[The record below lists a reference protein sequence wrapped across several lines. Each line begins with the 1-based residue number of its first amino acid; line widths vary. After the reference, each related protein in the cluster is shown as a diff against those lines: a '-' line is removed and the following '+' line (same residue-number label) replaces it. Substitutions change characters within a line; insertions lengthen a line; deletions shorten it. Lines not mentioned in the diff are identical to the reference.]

1 MKFEE
6 LIIKLDYLS
15 EEDLILIKKS
25 YDMASV
31 AHSHQLRDSG
41 EPFITHPLAVAS
53 ILADWKADRNTI
65 CAAILHDIVEDTNVT
80 LKEIENLFGETVAS
94 LVDGVTKL
102 TSMNF
107 SSKLDNKNANMRKI
121 ITSFRKDVRIILIKL
136 ADRLHNMRTLEYKD
150 PKKRKI
156 KALETMDLYV
166 PLAYFIGAYN
176 VKSELEDNSFKF
188 LMPEIYQDTFIL
200 RKNVLTNADLAIEEM
215 SHEIRTMLIN
225 NGISNDIK
233 LHIKN
238 IYGVHKRI
246 LEKEDKNNIHDL
258 ISFQV
263 IVNEVMDCYLSL
275 GYIHHLYR
283 PICEEFKDY
292 ISSPKTNM
300 YSSLNTTVF
309 GLDSTIMQ
317 SHIRTRK
324 MHLIDTLGIGAYWQ
338 LKGKGSE
345 EMMQVDIQNKYQFYK
360 SLTEIDEAYFN
371 NQEFIDQVNRELLG
385 KKIYVYDSKGNSIE
399 LPVGSTIIDFIYK
412 TCPDNAQNVKEASV
426 NENVV
431 PYDYVLNNSDRVN
444 LTLNRNVTYLDSSWL
459 ENAHIT
465 LAKRKILET
474 LNNK

>member
-25 YDMASV
+25 YDMAAV
-31 AHSHQLRDSG
+31 VHSHQLRDSG

-65 CAAILHDIVEDTNVT
+65 CAAILHDIVEDTNIT
-80 LKEIENLFGETVAS
+80 LKEIENLFGENVAS

-107 SSKLDNKNANMRKI
+107 SSKLENKNANMRKI

-176 VKSELEDNSFKF
+176 VKSELEDKSFKF

-215 SHEIRTMLIN
+215 SHEIGTTLID

>member
-1 MKFEE
+1 MKFED
-6 LIIKLDYLS
+6 LLAKLDYLS
-15 EEDLILIKKS
+15 EEDLILVKNAYKL
-25 YDMASV
+25 ASC

-41 EPFITHPLAVAS
+41 EPFITHPLAVAT
-53 ILADWKADRNTI
+53 ILAEWKADKNTI
-65 CAAILHDIVEDTNVT
+65 CAAILHDVVEDTNVT
-80 LKEIENLFGETVAS
+80 LEEIKEQFGEIIAS
-94 LVDGVTKL
+94 LVDGVTNL

-107 SSKLDNKNANMRKI
+107 SNIQDNKNANMRKI

-176 VKSELEDNSFKF
+176 VKSELEDLSFKF
-188 LMPEIYQDTFIL
+188 LMPEIYQDTFAL
-200 RKNVLTNADLAIEEM
+200 RKNVLSNSDLAIEEM
-215 SHEIRTMLIN
+215 SREIGSTLTENAIP
-225 NGISNDIK
+225 NDIK
-233 LHIKN
+233 LHVKN
-238 IYGVHKRI
+238 VYGVHKRI

-263 IVNEVMDCYLSL
+263 VVNKVMDCYLSL

-283 PICEEFKDY
+283 PISEEFKDY

-300 YSSLNTTVF
+300 YSSLNTTIF

-317 SHIRTRK
+317 SHIRTQE

-345 EMMQVDIQNKYQFYK
+345 KMMQVDIQNKYQFYR

-385 KKIYVYDSKGNSIE
+385 KKIYVYDSKGNCVE
-399 LPVGSTIIDFIYK
+399 LPVGSTIVDFIYK
-412 TCPDNAQNVKEASV
+412 TCSDNAQNVSVASV
-426 NENVV
+426 NEDIV
-431 PYDYVLNNSDRVN
+431 PYDYVLKNSDRVN
-444 LTLNRNVTYLDSSWL
+444 LVFNENISYLDSSWL
-459 ENAHIT
+459 ESAHIT
-465 LAKRKILET
+465 LAKRKILES

>member
-107 SSKLDNKNANMRKI
+107 SSKLENKNANMRKI

-176 VKSELEDNSFKF
+176 VKSELEDKSFKF

-215 SHEIRTMLIN
+215 SHEIGTTLTD

-444 LTLNRNVTYLDSSWL
+444 LTLNKNVTYLDSSWL

>member
-15 EEDLILIKKS
+15 EEDLILVKKS

-176 VKSELEDNSFKF
+176 VKSELEDKSFKF

-215 SHEIRTMLIN
+215 SHEIGTTLTDN
-225 NGISNDIK
+225 DISNDIK

>member
-1 MKFEE
+1 MNFEE
-6 LIIKLDYLS
+6 LLVKLNYLS
-15 EEDLILIKKS
+15 EEDLFLIKKA
-25 YDMASV
+25 YDLASF
-31 AHSHQLRDSG
+31 AHGHQFRDSG
-41 EPFITHPLAVAS
+41 EPFIIHPLTVAL
-53 ILADWKADRNTI
+53 ILADWKADKDTI
-65 CAAILHDIVEDTNVT
+65 CAALLHDVVEDTNIT
-80 LKEIENLFGETVAS
+80 IMDIKEQFGDTVAG
-94 LVDGVTKL
+94 LVDGVTNL

-107 SSKLDNKNANMRKI
+107 SDKQDIKNANMRKI

-150 PKKRKI
+150 PKKRRI

-176 VKSELEDNSFKF
+176 VKSELEDLSFKF
-188 LMPEIYQDTFIL
+188 LMPEIYQDTLIL
-200 RKNVLTNADLAIEEM
+200 QKGILANSDSAIEEM
-215 SHEIRTMLIN
+215 SHEIGTTLIE
-225 NGISNDIK
+225 NGIPNDIK

-263 IVNEVMDCYLSL
+263 IVNEVRDCYLSL

-283 PICEEFKDY
+283 PISEEFKDY

-300 YSSLNTTVF
+300 YSSLNTTIF
-309 GLDSTIMQ
+309 GLGSTMMQ
-317 SHIRTRK
+317 SHIRTRE

-338 LKGKGSE
+338 LKGKDSE
-345 EMMQVDIQNKYQFYK
+345 KMMQVDIQNKYQFYK

-371 NQEFIDQVNRELLG
+371 NQDFIDQVNCELLG
-385 KKIYVYDSKGNSIE
+385 KKIYVYDSKGICIE
-399 LPVGSTIIDFIYK
+399 LPAGATIIDFIYK
-412 TCPDNAQNVKEASV
+412 VCPNMATHVVSASV
-426 NENVV
+426 NESIVS
-431 PYDYVLNNSDRVN
+431 YDYELKNLDRVN
-444 LTLNRNVTYLDSSWL
+444 LRFNMEVTYLDSTWL
-459 ENAHIT
+459 KSAHIT

>member
-1 MKFEE
+1 
-6 LIIKLDYLS
+6 
-15 EEDLILIKKS
+15 
-25 YDMASV
+25 MAAV

-176 VKSELEDNSFKF
+176 VKSELEDKSFKF

-215 SHEIRTMLIN
+215 SHEIGTTLTDNDIP
-225 NGISNDIK
+225 NDIK

-300 YSSLNTTVF
+300 YSSF
-309 GLDSTIMQ
+309 
-317 SHIRTRK
+317 
-324 MHLIDTLGIGAYWQ
+324 
-338 LKGKGSE
+338 
-345 EMMQVDIQNKYQFYK
+345 
-360 SLTEIDEAYFN
+360 
-371 NQEFIDQVNRELLG
+371 
-385 KKIYVYDSKGNSIE
+385 
-399 LPVGSTIIDFIYK
+399 
-412 TCPDNAQNVKEASV
+412 
-426 NENVV
+426 
-431 PYDYVLNNSDRVN
+431 
-444 LTLNRNVTYLDSSWL
+444 
-459 ENAHIT
+459 
-465 LAKRKILET
+465 
-474 LNNK
+474 

>member
-1 MKFEE
+1 MKFEG

-65 CAAILHDIVEDTNVT
+65 CAAILHDIVEDTNIT
-80 LKEIENLFGETVAS
+80 LKEIENLFGENVAS

-107 SSKLDNKNANMRKI
+107 SSKLENKNANMRKI

-176 VKSELEDNSFKF
+176 VKSELEDLSFKF

-215 SHEIRTMLIN
+215 SHEIGTILTDNDIP
-225 NGISNDIK
+225 NDIK

-444 LTLNRNVTYLDSSWL
+444 LTLNKNVTYLDSSWL

>member
-65 CAAILHDIVEDTNVT
+65 CAAILHDIVEDTNIT
-80 LKEIENLFGETVAS
+80 LKEIENLFGENVAS

-107 SSKLDNKNANMRKI
+107 SSKLENKNANMRKI

-176 VKSELEDNSFKF
+176 VKSELEDLSFKF

-215 SHEIRTMLIN
+215 SHEIGTMLID

-412 TCPDNAQNVKEASV
+412 MCPDNAQNVKEASV

-444 LTLNRNVTYLDSSWL
+444 LTLNKNVTYLDSSWL

>member
-176 VKSELEDNSFKF
+176 VKSELEDKSFKF

-215 SHEIRTMLIN
+215 SHEIRTMLID

>member
-176 VKSELEDNSFKF
+176 VKSELEDKSFKF

-215 SHEIRTMLIN
+215 SHEIGTTLTDNDIP
-225 NGISNDIK
+225 NDIK

-283 PICEEFKDY
+283 PICEEFKDC

-444 LTLNRNVTYLDSSWL
+444 LTLNKNVTYLDSSWL

>member
-107 SSKLDNKNANMRKI
+107 SSKLENKNANMRKI

-176 VKSELEDNSFKF
+176 VKSELEDKSFKF

-215 SHEIRTMLIN
+215 SHEIGTTLTD

>member
-1 MKFEE
+1 
-6 LIIKLDYLS
+6 
-15 EEDLILIKKS
+15 
-25 YDMASV
+25 
-31 AHSHQLRDSG
+31 
-41 EPFITHPLAVAS
+41 
-53 ILADWKADRNTI
+53 
-65 CAAILHDIVEDTNVT
+65 
-80 LKEIENLFGETVAS
+80 
-94 LVDGVTKL
+94 
-102 TSMNF
+102 
-107 SSKLDNKNANMRKI
+107 
-121 ITSFRKDVRIILIKL
+121 
-136 ADRLHNMRTLEYKD
+136 
-150 PKKRKI
+150 
-156 KALETMDLYV
+156 
-166 PLAYFIGAYN
+166 
-176 VKSELEDNSFKF
+176 
-188 LMPEIYQDTFIL
+188 MPEIYQDTFIL

-215 SHEIRTMLIN
+215 SHEIGTTLTDNDIP
-225 NGISNDIK
+225 NDIK

>member
-15 EEDLILIKKS
+15 EEDLILVKKS

-41 EPFITHPLAVAS
+41 ELFITHPLAVAS

-65 CAAILHDIVEDTNVT
+65 CAAILHDIVEDTNIT

-176 VKSELEDNSFKF
+176 VKSELEDKSFKF

-215 SHEIRTMLIN
+215 SHEIGTTLTDNDIP
-225 NGISNDIK
+225 NDIK

>member
-1 MKFEE
+1 M
-6 LIIKLDYLS
+6 DYLS
-15 EEDLILIKKS
+15 EEDLILVKKS
-25 YDMASV
+25 YDMAAV

-41 EPFITHPLAVAS
+41 ETFITHPLAVAS

-65 CAAILHDIVEDTNVT
+65 CAAILHDIVEDTNIT
-80 LKEIENLFGETVAS
+80 LKEIENLFGENVAS

-107 SSKLDNKNANMRKI
+107 SSKLENKNANMRKI

-176 VKSELEDNSFKF
+176 VKSELEDKSFKF

-215 SHEIRTMLIN
+215 SHEIGTTLTDNDIP
-225 NGISNDIK
+225 NDIK

>member
-107 SSKLDNKNANMRKI
+107 SSKLENKNANMRKI

-176 VKSELEDNSFKF
+176 VKSELEDKSFKF

-215 SHEIRTMLIN
+215 SHEIGTTLTDN
-225 NGISNDIK
+225 DISNDIK

-444 LTLNRNVTYLDSSWL
+444 LTLNKNVTYLDSSWL

>member
-1 MKFEE
+1 M
-6 LIIKLDYLS
+6 DYLS
-15 EEDLILIKKS
+15 EEDLILVKKS

-176 VKSELEDNSFKF
+176 VKSELEDKSFKF

-215 SHEIRTMLIN
+215 SHEIGTTLTDN
-225 NGISNDIK
+225 DISNDIK

>member
-1 MKFEE
+1 MEFEE
-6 LIIKLDYLS
+6 LLAKLDYLS
-15 EEDLILIKKS
+15 GEDLTLVKNAYKL
-25 YDMASV
+25 ASC
-31 AHSHQLRDSG
+31 AHSHQFRDSG
-41 EPFITHPLAVAS
+41 EPFITHPLAVAA
-53 ILADWKADRNTI
+53 ILADWKADKNTI
-65 CAAILHDIVEDTNVT
+65 CAAIMHDVVEDTNVT
-80 LKEIENLFGETVAS
+80 LEEIKEQFGENVAN

-102 TSMNF
+102 TAMNF
-107 SSKLDNKNANMRKI
+107 SNKLDNKNANMRKI

-176 VKSELEDNSFKF
+176 VKSELEDLSFKF
-188 LMPEIYQDTFIL
+188 LMPEIYQDTFVL
-200 RKNVLTNADLAIEEM
+200 RKNVLTNAELAIEEM
-215 SHEIRTMLIN
+215 SRDIGTILIE
-225 NGISNDIK
+225 NGIPNDVK

-246 LEKEDKNNIHDL
+246 LEKEDKNKIHDL

-263 IVNEVMDCYLSL
+263 IVDAVRDCYLSL

-283 PICEEFKDY
+283 PINSEFKDY

-309 GLDSTIMQ
+309 GLDSIIMQ
-317 SHIRTRK
+317 SHIRTQE

-338 LKGKGSE
+338 LKGKNSE
-345 EMMQVDIQNKYQFYK
+345 KMMQVDIQNKYQFYK
-360 SLTEIDEAYFN
+360 SITEIDEAYFN
-371 NQEFIDQVNRELLG
+371 NQEFIDQANCELLG

-412 TCPDNAQNVKEASV
+412 TCSDNAQNVAEARV
-426 NENVV
+426 NEDIV
-431 PYDYVLNNSDRVN
+431 PYDYVLKNSDRVN
-444 LTLNRNVTYLDSSWL
+444 LTLNENVTYLDSSWL
-459 ENAHIT
+459 ESAHIT

>member
-6 LIIKLDYLS
+6 LLAKLDYLG
-15 EEDLILIKKS
+15 EEDLTLVRKA
-25 YDMASV
+25 YALAACV
-31 AHSHQLRDSG
+31 HSHQFRDSG
-41 EPFITHPLAVAS
+41 EPFITHPLAVAA
-53 ILADWKADRNTI
+53 ILADWKADRDTI
-65 CAAILHDIVEDTNVT
+65 CAGILHDVVEDTFVT
-80 LKEIENLFGETVAS
+80 IEDIKDQFGGTIAS

-107 SSKLDNKNANMRKI
+107 SNKLDNKNANMRKI

-136 ADRLHNMRTLEYKD
+136 ADRLHNMKTLEYKD

-176 VKSELEDNSFKF
+176 VKSELEDLSFKF
-188 LMPEIYQDTFIL
+188 LMPEIYQDTFAL
-200 RKNVLTNADLAIEEM
+200 RKNVLTNSDLAIEEM
-215 SHEIRTMLIN
+215 FHEIGSTLTK
-225 NGISNDIK
+225 NDIPNDIR

-238 IYGVHKRI
+238 VYGVHKRI

-263 IVNEVMDCYLSL
+263 IVNEVRDCYLSL

-283 PICEEFKDY
+283 PISEEFKDY

-300 YSSLNTTVF
+300 YSSLNTTIF

-317 SHIRTRK
+317 SHIRTHE

-338 LKGKGSE
+338 LKGKDSE
-345 EMMQVDIQNKYQFYK
+345 KMMQVDIQNKYQFYK

-371 NQEFIDQVNRELLG
+371 NQDFIDQVNRELLG
-385 KKIYVYDSKGNSIE
+385 KKIYVYDSKGSCVE

-412 TCPDNAQNVKEASV
+412 ACSDSAQNVASASV
-426 NENVV
+426 NENIV
-431 PYDYVLNNSDRVN
+431 PYDYVLKNSDRVN
-444 LTLNRNVTYLDSSWL
+444 LTFNKNVSYLESSWL
-459 ENAHIT
+459 DNAHIT